1 MKFFYIMPSEFI
13 TNLNSAIYDID
24 LAYKQPCNWVAFK
37 MDIVKG
43 TFLFYTQLN
52 SVGWINTQR
61 RLFQVSKDGQERDYL
76 ALVQPSFVMVLRQ
89 MEKKQQQPYYLYLK
103 ELCVCFE

>member
-1 MKFFYIMPSEFI
+1 
-13 TNLNSAIYDID
+13 
-24 LAYKQPCNWVAFK
+24 

-52 SVGWINTQR
+52 SVGWTNTQR

-76 ALVQPSFVMVLRQ
+76 ALVQPSFVMVLIQ
-89 MEKKQQQPYYLYLK
+89 MEKKQQQPYLYLN
-103 ELCVCFE
+103 CVYALNNIVSTLFRFICIGIFHEITYINHSHVKKQKMATEN

>member
-1 MKFFYIMPSEFI
+1 
-13 TNLNSAIYDID
+13 
-24 LAYKQPCNWVAFK
+24 

-52 SVGWINTQR
+52 SVGWTNTQN

-76 ALVQPSFVMVLRQ
+76 ALVQPSFVMVLIQ
-89 MEKKQQQPYYLYLK
+89 MEKKQQQPYYLYLN
-103 ELCVCFE
+103 CVYALNNIVSTLFRFICIGIFHEITYINHSHVKKQKMATEN